1 MVAIFNIYFDF
12 GGTDNSPGTEQNVD
26 SLGPPMLRMKTNDNA
41 TIDSVDVIPIPSS
54 GTNYSY
60 WKQIYMKCATAPSTK
75 VDNVKFY
82 TDGGGF
88 GTGFTLKVGTE
99 TPIKNHS
106 ASGGYEVATGTP
118 GTTGDEMVAAHAD
131 LTGSAD
137 AFSFTSASPKTLSIS
152 EASSQIDAVNE
163 TTDYLI
169 LQLEV
174 ITTAAPGNL
183 ADETMTI
190 KYDEI

>member
-1 MVAIFNIYFDF
+1 MVAVFNIFVDF
-12 GGTDNSPGTEQNVD
+12 AGSVNSPGSQVNVD
-26 SLGPPMLRMKTNDNA
+26 SYGPPSVRLKTNDNA

-60 WKQIYMKCATAPSTK
+60 WKHIYMKCATAPSTK

-82 TDGGGF
+82 TDGGNF

-99 TPIKNHS
+99 TPTKTHS
-106 ASGGYEVATGTP
+106 SSAGYDPATGTP
-118 GTTGDEMVAAHAD
+118 GTTGDVITDHD
-131 LTGSAD
+131 SVTGSAD

-152 EASSQIDAVNE
+152 ETSSQIDAINE
-163 TTDYLI
+163 TTDYLVF
-169 LQLEV
+169 QLEV
-174 ITTAAPGNL
+174 IQTASPGDL

>member
-1 MVAIFNIYFDF
+1 MVAVFNIYFDF
-12 GGTDNSPGTEQNVD
+12 GGSANSPGTQQNVD
-26 SLGPPMLRMKTNDNA
+26 SYSPNLRMKTNDNA
-41 TIDSVDVIPIPSS
+41 TIDSIDVIPIPSS

-60 WKQIYMKCATAPSTK
+60 WKQIYMKCVTAPSSK

-88 GTGFTLKVGTE
+88 GTGFTLKVGDE
-99 TPIKNHS
+99 TPAKDHNTS
-106 ASGGYEVATGTP
+106 TGYEVATGTP
-118 GTTGDEMVAAHAD
+118 GTTGTVMTSHANI
-131 LTGSAD
+131 TASTD

-152 EASSQIDAVNE
+152 ETSSQIDAIGE
-163 TTDYLI
+163 TTDYLV

-174 ITTAAPGNL
+174 ISTAAPGNL
-183 ADETMTI
+183 ADESMTI

>member
-1 MVAIFNIYFDF
+1 MVAVFNIYFDF
-12 GGTDNSPGTEQNVD
+12 GGAVNAPGTQQNVD
-26 SLGPPMLRMKTNDNA
+26 SLGPPNIRMKTNDNA

-60 WKQIYMKCATAPSTK
+60 WKHIYMKCATAPSTS

-88 GTGFTLKVGTE
+88 GVGFTLKVGDE
-99 TPIKNHS
+99 TPEKTHS
-106 ASGGYEVATGTP
+106 ASPGYELATGTP
-118 GTTGDEMVAAHAD
+118 GTTGTVMTSHANI
-131 LTGSAD
+131 TASTD
-137 AFSFTSASPKTLSIS
+137 AFSFTSASPKSLSIS
-152 EASSQIDAVNE
+152 EASSQIDAVGE
-163 TTDYLI
+163 TTDYLV

-174 ITTAAPGNL
+174 ISTASPGDL